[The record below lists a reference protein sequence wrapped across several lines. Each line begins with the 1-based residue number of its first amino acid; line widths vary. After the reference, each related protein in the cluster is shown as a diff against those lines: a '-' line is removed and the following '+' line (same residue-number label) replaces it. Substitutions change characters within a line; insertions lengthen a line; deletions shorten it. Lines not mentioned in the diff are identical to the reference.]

1 MFFLLGFM
9 AFGWWCMKT
18 VFKDQPRLVVMGF
31 FGAHHKTVA
40 MGIPLIKAIYYGNPK
55 MGLYILPLLIWHPIQ
70 LLVGSALTPR
80 LKLWVM
86 AEEERL
92 YLESQEPESAL
103 KAEEP
108 NSATIF
114 KQKSDE

>member
-1 MFFLLGFM
+1 MFFLFGFM

-92 YLESQEPESAL
+92 YLESQEPEAAV

-108 NSATIF
+108 NSASIF
-114 KQKSDE
+114 KQ

>member
-1 MFFLLGFM
+1 
-9 AFGWWCMKT
+9 MKT
-18 VFKDQPRLVVMGF
+18 VFKDQPKLVVMGF

-40 MGIPLIKAIYYGNPK
+40 MGIPLIKAIYEGNPK

-92 YLESQEPESAL
+92 YLESQEPDQEREF
-103 KAEEP
+103 KAEP
-108 NSATIF
+108 DSGSIF
-114 KQKSDE
+114 KQTSEDSPSK